1 MYRFDGLRAQRFLK
15 EGQKIQIFGRA
26 TVWAPR
32 GRLQFVAQNAR
43 PFGRGALL
51 LAFEELKK
59 KLASEGLFE
68 ASRKRRLPSDP
79 KIVGVV
85 TSSTG
90 AAFHDIRS
98 VAFRRSRLR
107 LVLAPALV
115 QGEGAP
121 ESLLAALDRIERYP
135 GLDVVI
141 VGRGGGSG
149 EDLMAFN
156 DERVARRIASMRVP
170 VVSAVGHETDV
181 SLADLAADV
190 RASTPS
196 QAAELVVPDR
206 VSRLRAL
213 SSLQTSLVRGMKTH
227 LISARSVIE
236 RQRGRLG
243 DPRFVVAERE
253 QELSELFARLRQLNQ
268 RSLSLRRR
276 SISKLMTQLFGRH
289 PRAVIAEN
297 RARLLPIAGRMQAA
311 HDVSLA
317 RRREDLGMSLARL
330 HALSPLAVLGR
341 GYALVF
347 RDDGRL
353 LRRATDARIGERL
366 MIRLEQGSLEAE
378 ISKLESLDVERD

>member
-1 MYRFDGLRAQRFLK
+1 
-15 EGQKIQIFGRA
+15 
-26 TVWAPR
+26 
-32 GRLQFVAQNAR
+32 
-43 PFGRGALL
+43 
-51 LAFEELKK
+51 
-59 KLASEGLFE
+59 
-68 ASRKRRLPSDP
+68 
-79 KIVGVV
+79 
-85 TSSTG
+85 
-90 AAFHDIRS
+90 
-98 VAFRRSRLR
+98 
-107 LVLAPALV
+107 
-115 QGEGAP
+115 
-121 ESLLAALDRIERYP
+121 
-135 GLDVVI
+135 
-141 VGRGGGSG
+141 
-149 EDLMAFN
+149 
-156 DERVARRIASMRVP
+156 
-170 VVSAVGHETDV
+170 
-181 SLADLAADV
+181 
-190 RASTPS
+190 
-196 QAAELVVPDR
+196 
-206 VSRLRAL
+206 
-213 SSLQTSLVRGMKTH
+213 MKTH